1 MIDGR
6 NVSLV
11 TVEESHLPSIFEI
24 LMKDD
29 IGSTFSTTYK
39 ELSLNGLANFLYMT
53 EPGTIAKAFT
63 IMLKEKIIG
72 FVTLNNIHPI
82 RHNAYIGIVGI
93 DPDYQNDLNG
103 VDALR
108 TIIDYGFNNLNLN
121 RLYGHTFSDNP
132 RMDILYKRG
141 GWKHEGTER
150 EYAYRDGKWIDREI
164 WGILKREYK
173 GV

>member
-1 MIDGR
+1 MIKGR

-11 TVEESHLPSIFEI
+11 TVEESHLQRIYDI
-24 LMKDD
+24 LIKDC
-29 IGSTFSTTYK
+29 IGCTFSTTYK
-39 ELSLNGLANFLYMT
+39 EVTLAGLPGFLYTT
-53 EPGTIAKAFT
+53 EPGTTSKAFS
-63 IMLKEKIIG
+63 IILNNDVIG

-103 VDALR
+103 LDALR

-132 RMDILYKRG
+132 RMDILYKRC

-164 WGILKREYK
+164 WGILKKEYK

>member
-11 TVEESHLPSIFEI
+11 TVEESHLPCIYEI

-39 ELSLNGLANFLYMT
+39 ELSLQGLASFLYMT
-53 EPGTIAKAFT
+53 EPGTTAKAFT

-72 FVTLNNIHPI
+72 FVTLNNIHSI

-93 DPDYQNDLNG
+93 DTEYQNG
-103 VDALR
+103 MHGSDALK
-108 TIIDYGFNNLNLN
+108 TLIKYAFNTLNLH
-121 RLYGHTFSDNP
+121 RLYGHTYSDNKK
-132 RMDILYKRG
+132 MNTIYKRG
-141 GWKHEGTER
+141 KWTHEGTER
-150 EYAYRDGKWIDREI
+150 EYAYKDGEWIDREI
-164 WGILKREYK
+164 WGILKKDFKE
-173 GV
+173 V